1 MRVKSVPME
10 LEAQEGSSTVS
21 GTGIERCSS
30 ATALC
35 VLFQS
40 YVFILSYMYM
50 CVRTSVHHMYVC
62 VCGGGSLG
70 DRKGMGCPGDEV
82 TSRCE
87 LPEVSAGT
95 STPVL
100 WKSSRSRLT
109 SPKAVCSPK

>member
-1 MRVKSVPME
+1 VRVKSVPME

-62 VCGGGSLG
+62 VCVGGVPLETERAWDAREMKLQAG
-70 DRKGMGCPGDEV
+70 
-82 TSRCE
+82 
-87 LPEVSAGT
+87 VSC
-95 STPVL
+95 L
-100 WKSSRSRLT
+100 K
-109 SPKAVCSPK
+109 